1 MMGHFGCM
9 EFSDMWLRSNSAIE
23 LRSSSFVTPEAAL
36 SSGHILQTFGSSPIT
51 PWHQGLWLYFN
62 WFLRNAIWYM
72 TVNAYNGQSHHSTL
86 FYSHFCFTYTWSF
99 IEDLSKENPMAGAQ
113 VKLLLLQWFLFLF
126 EVFLILQYWLASQE
140 EFSIKWQ

>member
-23 LRSSSFVTPEAAL
+23 PRSSSFVTPEAAL
-36 SSGHILQTFGSSPIT
+36 SSGHIPQTFGASPIT

-62 WFLRNAIWYM
+62 WFLRNAIWYV

-86 FYSHFCFTYTWSF
+86 FYSHFCFTYTRSF
-99 IEDLSKENPMAGAQ
+99 IENLSK
-113 VKLLLLQWFLFLF
+113 KIQWLEHKWNYYYFNDFYSFLKFF
-126 EVFLILQYWLASQE
+126 WDCNIG
-140 EFSIKWQ
+140 